1 MRTMILTCNTGEGHN
16 SSAAAIKEAFTQ
28 NNMDCDIVDTLGFF
42 SDKMSEFICNW
53 HVRIYRHAPK
63 MFRNGY
69 AYAENHTS
77 SLEER
82 NWLNRSLAIGAER
95 LYEMLAEV
103 HYDQIICVHVFA
115 VQFVTELKRSH
126 EIHIPTSFIATD
138 YTCSPFTGDSEIDTY
153 FIPDQ
158 GLIDEY
164 AGCGIP
170 RKKII
175 PSGLPVRHE
184 FHEHLTKEEAK
195 NKLGFPL
202 NKRNVLLMC
211 GSMGCGPIEKL
222 AHQLCAA
229 LPGDCILTAVCG
241 TNEKL
246 YRSLTKSKV
255 TNLRVY
261 GFTDEI
267 PLLMDSA
274 EVFLT
279 KPGGISISE
288 AAAKRLPMIFIDV
301 VGGCEAANLHY
312 FIARGWAETRNNTKD
327 IVRCCVRLLQAP
339 ALLSEKAEA
348 LANAFAGEPAERIY
362 AHLCNV
368 LQEEAVQKGA
378 AVSARYAI

>member
-28 NNMDCDIVDTLGFF
+28 NNMDCDIVDTLGFL
-42 SDKMSEFICNW
+42 SDKTSEFICNW

-69 AYAENHTS
+69 TYAENHTS
-77 SLEER
+77 SLEEK
-82 NWLNRSLAIGAER
+82 NWLNKSLAIGAEK
-95 LYEMLAEV
+95 LFEMLTEI

-115 VQFVTELKRSH
+115 VQFVTELKRNH
-126 EIHIPTSFIATD
+126 EINIPTSFIATD

-170 RKKII
+170 REKII

-202 NKRNVLLMC
+202 DKRNVLLMC

-222 AHQLCAA
+222 TRQLCAA
-229 LPGDCILTAVCG
+229 LPDDCILTAVCG

-274 EVFLT
+274 EIFLT

-288 AAAKRLPMIFIDV
+288 AAAKHLPMIFIDV
-301 VGGCEAANLHY
+301 VGGCEDANLRY
-312 FIARGWAETRNNTKD
+312 FVERGWAETGDSTKD
-327 IVRCCVRLLQAP
+327 IVRCCVKLLHAP
-339 ALLSEKAEA
+339 MILEGKTKI
-348 LANAFAGEPAERIY
+348 LADAFSAEPAERICAY
-362 AHLCNV
+362 LCRITPN
-368 LQEEAVQKGA
+368 ETAEKGT
-378 AVSARYAI
+378 YAI